1 MDRVKQKI
9 VAAALKAEHDEANRF
24 ADIAS
29 AKASFDTAGI
39 QLKVI
44 GNQQALRA
52 ATMLFQLSQNGET
65 DDQRHFVRFLLA
77 VDRLLVNLGA
87 TPVEGTEDDEEDDK
101 PDADVKSSK
110 KVREQP
116 VSEDEEATADDDSK
130 WSK

>member
-1 MDRVKQKI
+1 MDRVRQKI
-9 VAAALKAEHDEANRF
+9 VAATMKAAQTEANKF

-29 AKASFDTAGI
+29 ATTSFDTAGI

-87 TPVEGTEDDEEDDK
+87 TPVEGSEADEDET
-101 PDADVKSSK
+101 PDVDVKSSK

-116 VSEDEEATADDDSK
+116 VSDEEQEVVEADEK
-130 WSK
+130 WS